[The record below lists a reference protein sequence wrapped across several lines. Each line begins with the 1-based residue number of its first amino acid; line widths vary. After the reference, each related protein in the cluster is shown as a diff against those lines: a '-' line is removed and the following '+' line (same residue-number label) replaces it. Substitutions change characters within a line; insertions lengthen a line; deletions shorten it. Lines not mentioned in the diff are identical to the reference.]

1 MNALKTNSWKGHS
14 SKINISSSPKAQR
27 ILVIQK
33 LLWLH
38 PLDLV
43 TILYLLTQ
51 MTEMEFALE

>member
-1 MNALKTNSWKGHS
+1 MNGLKSNCRKVHL
-14 SKINISSSPKAQR
+14 SKINISSSRKAQR

-51 MTEMEFALE
+51 MTKMRFASE